1 MHMNWDLSKLYTD
14 FTDPAFEADLRT
26 LEEEIAGANAL
37 LKAIAPGA
45 DEAKQL
51 RELILL
57 LQRMTDRSGQLQ
69 AMVQMTLAA
78 DSGCEAAL
86 GPRTRLLELGN
97 EISLLESALT
107 RWVGENP
114 RMEALCAEDVLLQE
128 HRLYFRKLKES
139 ARHLIDPAL
148 EPAVLRMQ
156 LSGGA
161 SWCRLRDE
169 LFSGLSIDL
178 TIDGETRR
186 LPLPAVR
193 LMDSDARS
201 EVREAAYRAE
211 LAAYPRI
218 ETAMA
223 ACLNGVEGEA
233 LTLCALQRYDSVLD
247 WSLDLSRMD
256 RPTLDALLGAMRES
270 LPMFRRYFRLKA
282 RLLGRERLRF
292 CDLFAPLGGNR
303 KRYTL
308 EEARDLLIQVF
319 SETHPPIAAVMRRA
333 FEENW
338 IDAYPRE
345 GKEGGAFCEGV
356 HALKM
361 SYVLT
366 NFDGSYSD
374 VSTLAHELG
383 HAYHDSRLNDASP
396 LLCDIPMPLAET
408 ASTFNE
414 LLLSERMLEGA
425 DAQEALGLLDQ
436 QLGDAA
442 QVIVDILSR
451 FLFESEVVERRK
463 EKTLSARELCEIM
476 RDAQLETYG
485 DGLDPDWLH
494 PYMWAC
500 KPHYYDTL
508 YHFYNYPYAF
518 GLLFAAGLY
527 ARWQEMGD
535 AFWPMYDR
543 LLRFSG
549 AGSVREAAAS
559 AGIDVSQPEFWR
571 GALQFF
577 ARKLDL
583 LEKRAFPGQQ
593 TEEVSNN
600 LRDRNDI

>member
-1 MHMNWDLSKLYTD
+1 MNWDLGKLYMD
-14 FTDPAFEADLRT
+14 FSDPAFEADLRA
-26 LEEEIAGANAL
+26 LEAEIAAANAQ
-37 LKAIAPGA
+37 LKVLSPGP
-45 DEAKQL
+45 DEARQL
-51 RELILL
+51 RELIVL
-57 LQRMTDRSGQLQ
+57 LQRMTDRAGRLQ

-86 GPRTRLLELGN
+86 GPRTRLLRMRN
-97 EISLLESALT
+97 EMNLLESALT
-107 RWVGENP
+107 RWAGENP
-114 RMEALCAEDVLLQE
+114 RLEALCAQDDLLAE

-139 ARHLIDPAL
+139 AQHLMDPAL
-148 EPAVLRMQ
+148 ESAVLGMQ

-169 LFSGLSIDL
+169 LFSGLSIEL
-178 TIDGETRR
+178 TVDGECRR

-193 LMDSDARS
+193 LMYSDARS
-201 EVREAAYRAE
+201 EVREATYRAE

-233 LTLCALQRYDSVLD
+233 NTLCELQHYASVLD

-256 RPTLDALLGAMRES
+256 RPTLDALLGAMRDS
-270 LPMFRRYFRLKA
+270 LPMFRRYFRQKA

-292 CDLFAPLGGNR
+292 CDLFAPLGANG
-303 KRYTL
+303 KRYSL
-308 EEARDLLIQVF
+308 EEARDLLISVF

-333 FEENW
+333 FAENW

-383 HAYHDSRLNDASP
+383 HAYHDSRLNDVSA

-414 LLLSERMLEGA
+414 LLLSERMLAGA
-425 DAQEALGLLDQ
+425 NAEEALGLLDQ

-463 EKTLSARELCEIM
+463 DRTLSARELCDIM
-476 RDAQLETYG
+476 RDAQLQTYG
-485 DGLDPDWLH
+485 DGLDPQWLH

-500 KPHYYDTL
+500 KPHYYDTV

-527 ARWQEMGD
+527 ARWREMGD
-535 AFWPMYDR
+535 AFWPMYDQ

-549 AGSVREAAAS
+549 AGSVREVAAS
-559 AGIDVSQPEFWR
+559 AGIDVSQPEFWS
-571 GALQFF
+571 GALEFF
-577 ARKLDL
+577 ARKLEL
-583 LEKRAFPGQQ
+583 F
-593 TEEVSNN
+593 EELAKMEGNAE
-600 LRDRNDI
+600 

>member
-1 MHMNWDLSKLYTD
+1 MNWDLGKLYKD
-14 FTDPAFEADLRT
+14 FSDPAFEADMRA
-26 LEEEIAGANAL
+26 LEAEIAAANAQ
-37 LKAIAPGA
+37 LKEIVPGE
-45 DEAKQL
+45 DERKRL
-51 RELILL
+51 RELIAL
-57 LQRMTDRSGQLQ
+57 LQRMTDRAGRLQ

-86 GPRTRLLELGN
+86 GPRTRLLRLGN
-97 EISLLESALT
+97 EMNLLESAFT

-114 RMEALCAEDVLLQE
+114 RMDTLCAGDALLQE
-128 HRLYFRKLKES
+128 HRLYFRKLKER

-148 EPAVLRMQ
+148 EPAVLNMQ

-161 SWCRLRDE
+161 AWCRLRDE
-169 LFSGLSIDL
+169 LFSGLSVEL
-178 TIDGETRR
+178 TLDGETRS
-186 LPLPAVR
+186 LPLSAVR

-223 ACLNGVEGEA
+223 ACLNGIKGEA
-233 LTLCALQRYDSVLD
+233 LTLCALQHYDSVLD
-247 WSLDLSRMD
+247 WALDLSRMD
-256 RPTLDALLGAMRES
+256 RPTLDALLSAMRES
-270 LPMFRRYFRLKA
+270 LPMFRRYFKAKA

-292 CDLFAPLGGNR
+292 CDLFAPVRGSG
-303 KRYTL
+303 KRYAL
-308 EEARDLLIQVF
+308 EEARDLLIAVF
-319 SETHPPIAAVMRRA
+319 SQIHPPIAAVMCRA

-383 HAYHDSRLNDASP
+383 HAYHDSRLSETSA

-414 LLLSERMLEGA
+414 LLLSERMLDGA
-425 DAQEALGLLDQ
+425 DPQEAAGLLDQ

-500 KPHYYDTL
+500 KPHYYDTV

-527 ARWQEMGD
+527 ARWQEMGE
-535 AFWPMYDR
+535 AFWPMYDQ
-543 LLRFSG
+543 LLRMSG

-577 ARKLDL
+577 AQKLDL
-583 LEKRAFPGQQ
+583 LEECIDSSKKSR
-593 TEEVSNN
+593 EVSNN
-600 LRDRNDI
+600 LRNLNDM